1 MAVIA
6 KYVVVR
12 NGVELEPAFTNKK
25 EAEAYDSMLDAA
37 EGLATLIE
45 QGNLQIDVDPQTIEA
60 ISVHLAKNAPA
71 VMQILKPV
79 KPFKPTP
86 GDTPKTKPQTE
97 PGQEKDRAKESRAKA
112 KNKSA

>member
-1 MAVIA
+1 MAVIT

-12 NGVELEPAFTNKK
+12 DGVELEPAFLNKK

-37 EGLATLIE
+37 QALIALIE
-45 QGNLQIDVDPQTIEA
+45 QGNLQIDLNHKTIEE
-60 ISVHLAKNAPA
+60 ISIHLAKNAPA

-79 KPFKPTP
+79 KPFKPEQ
-86 GDTPKTKPQTE
+86 DDAKKSKPQAE
-97 PGQEKDRAKESRAKA
+97 PGQEKDKAKESRTKA